1 MKRSACS
8 FFVLIA
14 ATTIGCG
21 MYMPQG
27 GAAQPGSNGGGQ
39 SAYVVPKESQ
49 DAIRKQEQQAYEQAD
64 EAADKELDKKEKS
77 ALKALKIA
85 LGKETYSQGMAPP
98 ESSANVLKALKA
110 AKVDVRLEPV
120 TNEDGK
126 AVADNYFQLKD
137 SGTERMQQ
145 LSRKLAEQTASKAE
159 MREVQKI
166 SKHVMKINDLRMQV
180 MNVSLA
186 AMESNQGVVFGS
198 LEQML
203 RVSNLVRT
211 HKMMSMD
218 WKPED
223 YALVKKG
230 LARQKRA
237 EAIAATTMA
246 MLAAYQA
253 VINDKGDPKA
263 LDVIAEGALKAF
275 PIQVDVSDADAK
287 AYVDALG
294 ENVKKTKARYEAMMR
309 KQMGDKDYEKQYK
322 QSLDTMFA
330 QAESAQSQKS
340 IGEMAADNGNKYKE
354 DVAKCMKGE
363 DPGPGSMAG
372 GPTCKKLFQAAKT
385 GDTSELPPGAKQ
397 AFLANGGGGGGAAP
411 KGKSGAIDAATAAA
425 NGDAGGA
432 LDAAGKMFPADS
444 TIGASLQ
451 GIAALKKG
459 DPRGAIN
466 AALGFVP
473 VPGLKDAFGFASK
486 LLFKG

>member
-1 MKRSACS
+1 
-8 FFVLIA
+8 
-14 ATTIGCG
+14 
-21 MYMPQG
+21 MYMPRG
-27 GAAQPGSNGGGQ
+27 GAAQPGQAGGGNANA
-39 SAYVVPKESQ
+39 SAYSVPKESQ
-49 DAIRKQEQQAYEQAD
+49 DAIRKQEQKAYEEAD
-64 EAADKELDKKEKS
+64 ERANEELDKKEKE
-77 ALKALKIA
+77 ALKALKIS

-98 ESSANVLKALKA
+98 ESASNVLKALKA
-110 AKVDVRLEPV
+110 AKVNVRLEPV
-120 TNEDGK
+120 TDADGK
-126 AVADNYFQLKD
+126 AVNDDFLQLKD
-137 SGTERMQQ
+137 SGTERLQQ
-145 LSRKLAEQTASKAE
+145 LSRKIAEQKASKAE
-159 MREVQKI
+159 MKEVQNI
-166 SKHVMKINDLRMQV
+166 SKHAMKINDLRMQV

-186 AMESNQGVVFGS
+186 AMQSNNNVVFGS

-211 HKMMSMD
+211 RKMMNMEFS
-218 WKPED
+218 PED

-230 LARQKRA
+230 LERQKRA
-237 EAIAATTMA
+237 EAIAATTLA

-253 VINDKGDPKA
+253 VINNNGDPKA

-275 PIQVDVSDADAK
+275 PIKVEVSDADAK

-309 KQMGDKDYEKQYK
+309 KQMGDKDYEKKYK
-322 QSLDTMFA
+322 QNLDSLFA
-330 QAESAQSQKS
+330 QAESASSQKS
-340 IGEMAADNGNKYKE
+340 IGQMAADTNDKYKQ

-363 DPGPGSMAG
+363 DPGPGSLAG
-372 GPTCKKLFQAAKT
+372 GPTCKKLYKAAQT

-397 AFLANGGGGGGAAP
+397 AFLANGGSEGGGSAP
-411 KGKSGAIDAATAAA
+411 KGKSGALDAASAAA
-425 NGDAGGA
+425 NGDAEGA
-432 LDAAGKMFPADS
+432 LDAAAKMLPADGA
-444 TIGASLQ
+444 IGGAIQ